1 MIDRRPETL
10 LAAEVLFRGLDTD
23 MAEQEL
29 NLFQFTRNVAEIGS
43 GRKFPD
49 YVPDDFLSN
58 PGAPYCAVFG
68 DTPE

>member
-1 MIDRRPETL
+1 M
-10 LAAEVLFRGLDTD
+10 G
-23 MAEQEL
+23 
-29 NLFQFTRNVAEIGS
+29 RNVAEIGS